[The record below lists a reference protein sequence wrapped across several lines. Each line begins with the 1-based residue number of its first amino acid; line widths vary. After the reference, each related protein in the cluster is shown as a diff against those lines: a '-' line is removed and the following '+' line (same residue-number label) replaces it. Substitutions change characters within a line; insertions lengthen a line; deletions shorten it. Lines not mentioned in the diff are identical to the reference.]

1 MNLLN
6 QRYIY
11 ASSVPIT
18 STVVQFPDVTLTR
31 NVTILA
37 ASGSTGPVYI
47 GPSGMN
53 WLTGFQLAP
62 GTGITLEIDN
72 LNICWGVCEAGYTGD
87 IRYIGN

>member
-1 MNLLN
+1 MNLNN

-11 ASSVPIT
+11 ASSVPVSYTPI
-18 STVVQFPDVTLTR
+18 QFPTLELSR

-53 WLTGFQLAP
+53 WGTGFQLAV

-72 LNICWGVCEAGYTGD
+72 LNYVWGVCQSGYIGD